1 MDRRSIENL
10 FKHYANADKPDHMF
24 AEEIIRFCGDLKLD
38 PTSLPVLVIAWK
50 FKAKRQCVFS
60 RSEFVD
66 GMYEMGCDSVDK
78 LRATLPNI
86 LTELENSK
94 SEHFKLVPILASP
107 LPPPPPRLHTRIHLH
122 EQFFLQI
129 FYIFFFL
136 MEHFWHYYS
145 TFSLIRDKLF
155 HFEIQMDLKHGNAWG
170 KFRF

>member
-1 MDRRSIENL
+1 
-10 FKHYANADKPDHMF
+10 MF

-50 FKAKRQCVFS
+50 FKAKRQCVFT

-94 SEHFKLVPILASP
+94 SEHFKLVSILAPPS
-107 LPPPPPRLHTRIHLH
+107 PPPTQTPTQTI
-122 EQFFLQI
+122 FSSDFL
-129 FYIFFFL
+129 YIF
-136 MEHFWHYYS
+136 
-145 TFSLIRDKLF
+145 LF
-155 HFEIQMDLKHGNAWG
+155 NGIVLALLFNILSNT
-170 KFRF
+170 